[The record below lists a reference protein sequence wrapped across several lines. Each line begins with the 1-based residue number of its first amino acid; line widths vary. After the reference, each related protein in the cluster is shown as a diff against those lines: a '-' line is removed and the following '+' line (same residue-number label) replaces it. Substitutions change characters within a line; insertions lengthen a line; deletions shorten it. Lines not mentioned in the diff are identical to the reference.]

1 MTQKK
6 AADQAPTDFLAEHTR
21 EIAAHPDSPVA
32 FVDKGWSHLSRG
44 EYDLALEAFEKAAS
58 LDSRSIDAQYG
69 LGSAARL
76 KGDKERARQAFKRA
90 VEISEAGTDAVK
102 GAMMGRMARWSLRE
116 LDK

>member
-1 MTQKK
+1 MTKKK
-6 AADQAPTDFLAEHTR
+6 AVEEAPTDFLAAHKQ
-21 EIAAHPDSPVA
+21 EIAAHPNSAVA

-44 EYDLALEAFEKAAS
+44 EYDQALEAFEKAAS

-76 KGDKERARQAFKRA
+76 KGDKERARQAFTRA
-90 VEISEAGTDAVK
+90 VEISEVGTDAIK